1 LNVLAAAAAAA
12 CAAWFADDLVHI
24 VFGFSK
30 DFCASGL
37 RVGCLLSRNSALNK
51 ALDNISYF
59 NR

>member
-1 LNVLAAAAAAA
+1 MSCLS
-12 CAAWFADDLVHI
+12 ADGLVHI

-37 RVGCLLSRNSALNK
+37 RVGCLLSKNAALNK

-59 NR
+59 NRCACHNSLITCK